1 MMECR
6 LYTYMLV
13 CLAAASLAGCA
24 AGRSGRVIAAGDPV
38 RVVYTCFDASGALA
52 ATNDRAAAQDG
63 GAPKGHLFVPPREFS
78 PLMLTAG
85 TRPEAKDRGFDEEL
99 AAGLAV
105 AVMGIGEGETKRIEL
120 AGGPMEG
127 ISDGDRYLK
136 MATVRKRAKELRLG
150 REEYLTRTG
159 REPEKGRRF
168 VLDPALPGVIE
179 EVTDKEVVIRFPL
192 PEGGAVQTPFGRG
205 TVRDAGDQWEIVIDA
220 AVGRIVRSGPLA
232 GRISE
237 VNERFFTIDYGYPF
251 GGESLRCDVT
261 AERAE
266 QVGKR

>member
-1 MMECR
+1 MELR
-6 LYTYMLV
+6 PYTYMLAY
-13 CLAAASLAGCA
+13 LAAGCMAGCA
-24 AGRSGRVIAAGDPV
+24 AHGSGGIIATGDPV
-38 RVVYTCFDASGALA
+38 QVVYTCFDGSGALA
-52 ATNDRAAAQDG
+52 ATSDRAAAQKPDV
-63 GAPKGHLFVPPREFS
+63 KMSHLFVAPREFS

-85 TRPEAKDRGFDEEL
+85 TRPESKDRGFDDEL
-99 AAGLAV
+99 AAGLAG
-105 AVMGIGEGETKRIEL
+105 AVVGMGAGETRSVEL
-120 AGGPMEG
+120 LGGPMEG
-127 ISDGDRYLK
+127 VSGADRYLK

-179 EVTDKEVVIRFPL
+179 EVTEKEVVIRFPQ
-192 PEGGAVQTPFGRG
+192 PEGGVVQTPFGPG
-205 TVRDAGDQWEIVIDA
+205 KVRDAGDQWEIVIDA
-220 AVGRIVRSGPLA
+220 AVGRTVRSGPLA

-251 GGESLRCDVT
+251 GGESLRCDVK
-261 AERAE
+261 AERTK

>member
-1 MMECR
+1 MERR

-13 CLAAASLAGCA
+13 CLAASAMAGCA
-24 AGRSGRVIAAGDPV
+24 AGGRTIAAGDPV
-38 RVVYTCFDASGALA
+38 RVVYTCLDGSGALA
-52 ATNDRAAAQDG
+52 ATNDRVVAQDA
-63 GAPKGHLFVPPREFS
+63 GAPKGQLFVSPREFS

-85 TRPEAKDRGFDEEL
+85 TRPEVKDRGFDEEL

-105 AVMGIGEGETKRIEL
+105 AVVGMGEGETKRIEL
-120 AGGPMEG
+120 AGAPLEG
-127 ISDGDRYLK
+127 LADGDRYLK

-168 VLDPALPGVIE
+168 VLDPALPGVIA

-192 PEGGAVQTPFGRG
+192 PDGDGVQTPFGPG

-237 VNERFFTIDYGYPF
+237 VNERYFTIDYGYPF
-251 GGESLRCDVT
+251 GGESLRCEVK